1 MQTQQAA
8 AACSLIHLT
17 RCRAA
22 ARAFIAIT
30 AQTRA
35 PQPHAPPPI
44 CNHHSLSA
52 HWFCT
57 LARPT
62 AFRRAGKA
70 LTRSLIRWPEQ
81 GIVVRLVGT
90 GCAAAG
96 SSRAN
101 WSMRKLENGG
111 FTNKPVPNNSVS
123 QKLPGACSDVFCA
136 NSACKRPTGPLLARS
151 KRHAAPDKRADVP
164 LDEHTTRRERQQ
176 QTTRFTSTNA
186 GAL

>member
-30 AQTRA
+30 AQTHA

-44 CNHHSLSA
+44 CNHRSLSA
-52 HWFCT
+52 YWFCT

-62 AFRRAGKA
+62 AFRRADKA
-70 LTRSLIRWPEQ
+70 LTRFLIRWPKQ
-81 GIVVRLVGT
+81 GMVLQLVST

-96 SSRAN
+96 CSRAN

-111 FTNKPVPNNSVS
+111 FTIKPVPGDRVIRDRLQTSIVTRNRRRRCSS
-123 QKLPGACSDVFCA
+123 Q
-136 NSACKRPTGPLLARS
+136 RPTP
-151 KRHAAPDKRADVP
+151 
-164 LDEHTTRRERQQ
+164 
-176 QTTRFTSTNA
+176 
-186 GAL
+186 